1 MALLS
6 NFNIALLLI
15 DEIITRRNP
24 LLEHIFLSA
33 NLLSQARNQLVDR
46 SVYLGTV
53 LNTTGNDQ
61 RRARFVN
68 EDRIDLINNG
78 KIQRPLDTILGAEGH
93 VVSQIIKPELIV
105 GAISNIDAVCF
116 LFFLLALTGINH
128 PRRHAESLVEW
139 GHPFTAP
146 LR

>member
-15 DEIITRRNP
+15 DEIITGRNP

-53 LNTTGNDQ
+53 LNTTGND
-61 RRARFVN
+61 
-68 EDRIDLINNG
+68 
-78 KIQRPLDTILGAEGH
+78 
-93 VVSQIIKPELIV
+93 
-105 GAISNIDAVCF
+105 
-116 LFFLLALTGINH
+116 
-128 PRRHAESLVEW
+128 
-139 GHPFTAP
+139 
-146 LR
+146 